1 MTIEEL
7 IAWVDRLQNR
17 LIKAENDLSALYKAN
32 GALTER
38 VFTLET
44 ARQKQIKLNEQYL
57 TKTSEVSEK
66 KRHFLDFLKK

>member
-17 LIKAENDLSALYKAN
+17 LIKVENDLSALYKAN

-44 ARQKQIKLNEQYL
+44 ARQKQIQLNEQFL
-57 TKTSEVSEK
+57 KDKEPA
-66 KRHFLDFLKK
+66 KRKAFLDFLKK